1 MNRITKEE
9 MLRRRRVRM
18 KNAEYYLKLWL
29 GDINLLPDDE
39 NEVDLVDWHWNQDD
53 NEKLKELLSLMLE
66 IYYKTHG
73 DQLMN
78 QIAAF
83 VVATDSN
90 MLTKIIRWFSEDDFK
105 VTKY

>member
-1 MNRITKEE
+1 MMKITKEE
-9 MLRRRRVRM
+9 MLRRRRDRM

-29 GDINLLPDDE
+29 GDNNLLPDDE
-39 NEVDLVDWHWNQDD
+39 KEVDLISWHWNQDD

-73 DQLMN
+73 DKLMN

-83 VVATDSN
+83 IVATDSN
-90 MLTKIIRWFSEDDFK
+90 ILNKIQRHL
-105 VTKY
+105 